1 MRWLISYSSCRS
13 ASYLRLLMYQI
24 RDLILN
30 DLFYIAVKR
39 GGKINIQISRYHE
52 KGVRILF
59 MYSKI

>member
-1 MRWLISYSSCRS
+1 
-13 ASYLRLLMYQI
+13 MYQI